1 MNKRKIIFSLSLLLF
16 VCLDSLAVGY
26 PKREVRAVWLTTI
39 GGLDWPHSYSQSERS
54 MVKQQE
60 ELREILDKLQR
71 ANINTVLIQT
81 RIRATSLFATTADS
95 GNEPWD
101 GCLSGFPGKSPGY
114 DALAFAVEECHRRGM
129 ECHAWVVAI
138 PVGKWN
144 DAGCQHLRKA
154 LPGIVYRIGQEG
166 YMRPEDSRTAVYLA
180 RYCAD
185 IARRYDVDGISLDYI
200 RYPEAQKRLPSAD
213 VGRANITRIVKA
225 VHDSVKAVKPWVK
238 LSCSPVG
245 KHDDTRRYWSR
256 GWNARS
262 RVLQD
267 AKEWMR
273 LGYMD
278 QEYPMMY
285 FRGDNFYPFAVDWI
299 EGCHGKAMVPGL
311 GIYMLHPRESNWSLD
326 DITRELHVLRHEG
339 AGFCM
344 FRSKFFTDNV
354 KGIYDFV
361 SQSFCPYPALTP
373 VMCGYGNDS
382 IAAPEGLD
390 VRRSM
395 DGTTISWSSCGDDIV
410 YNIYVSESY
419 PVDVNRAE
427 NLLCA
432 RRSETSVVIGKAMN
446 LYFAVTAMDR
456 YGNESKPCQ
465 EEYAEYQKEMKP
477 GWYWVT
483 HPLGR

>member
-1 MNKRKIIFSLSLLLF
+1 MLLTF
-16 VCLDSLAVGY
+16 FANVSSFAVSY

-39 GGLDWPHSYSQSERS
+39 GGLDWPHSYSQSEYS
-54 MVKQQE
+54 MAKQKQE
-60 ELREILDKLQR
+60 LIGILDKLQR
-71 ANINTVLIQT
+71 ANINTVLLQT
-81 RIRATSLFATTADS
+81 RIRATSIFPTTADS
-95 GNEPWD
+95 GREPWD

-114 DALAFAVEECHRRGM
+114 DALAFAIEECHRRGM

-144 DAGCQHLRKA
+144 DTGCRHLRRTNPR
-154 LPGIVYRIGQEG
+154 LVYRVGQEG
-166 YMRPEDSRTAVYLA
+166 YMRPENPRTAQYLA

-185 IARRYDVDGISLDYI
+185 LARRYDVDGISLDYI
-200 RYPEAQKRLPSAD
+200 RYPESQTRLPDAE

-225 VHDSVKAVKPWVK
+225 IHDSVKAIKPWVK

-245 KHDDTRRYWSR
+245 KHDDTKRFWSR
-256 GWNARS
+256 GWNART

-311 GIYMLHPRESNWSLD
+311 GVYMLHPREQNWDLE
-326 DITRELHVLRHEG
+326 DITRELYVLRHEG

-344 FRSKFFTDNV
+344 FRSKYFTDNV

-361 SQSFCPYPALTP
+361 AHTFCRYPAIVP
-373 VMCGYGNDS
+373 AMCGYEN
-382 IAAPEGLD
+382 AAVPAPTDLKVFSTQDGTGVRWKGCGEGLMFN
-390 VRRSM
+390 V
-395 DGTTISWSSCGDDIV
+395 
-410 YNIYVSESY
+410 YVSDSY
-419 PVDVNRAE
+419 PVDVNKAE
-427 NLLCA
+427 NLLCV
-432 RRSETSVVIGKAMN
+432 RRREEYIAIAKPMN
-446 LYFAVTAMDR
+446 MYFAVTAIDR
-456 YGNESKPCQ
+456 YGNESEPCQ
-465 EEYAEYQKEMKP
+465 LPCSKPTKELKP

-483 HPLGR
+483 HPLGER

>member
-1 MNKRKIIFSLSLLLF
+1 M
-16 VCLDSLAVGY
+16 
-26 PKREVRAVWLTTI
+26 WLTTI
-39 GGLDWPHSYSQSERS
+39 GGLDWPHSYSQSQYS
-54 MVKQQE
+54 MARQQE
-60 ELREILDKLQR
+60 ELRTILDKLQR
-71 ANINTVLIQT
+71 ANINTVLLQT
-81 RIRATSLFATTADS
+81 RIRATSIFPTTAAS

-114 DALAFAVEECHRRGM
+114 DALSFAVEECHRRGM

-144 DAGCQHLRKA
+144 GAGCRHLRNSQ
-154 LPGIVYRIGQEG
+154 PGIVYRIGQEG

-200 RYPEAQKRLPSAD
+200 RYPEAQAKLPRAD

-225 VHDSVKAVKPWVK
+225 VHDSVRAVRPWVK

-245 KHDDTRRYWSR
+245 KHDDTRRFWSR

-326 DITRELHVLRHEG
+326 DITRELYVLRHEG

-361 SQSFCPYPALTP
+361 SHIFCRYPAIAP
-373 VMCGYGNDS
+373 VMCGRES
-382 IAAPEGLD
+382 D
-390 VRRSM
+390 VVPVPADIKVFSSA
-395 DGTTISWSSCGDDIV
+395 DGTSVSWNGNGKDLL
-410 YNIYVSESY
+410 YNVYVSDSY
-419 PVDVNRAE
+419 PVDVSKAE
-427 NLLCA
+427 NLLCV
-432 RRSETSVVIGKAMN
+432 RRKETSIAIAKPMKMF
-446 LYFAVTAMDR
+446 FAVTAMDR

-465 EEYAEYQKEMKP
+465 QPYAKLPEEIKP

-483 HPLGR
+483 RPLGR